1 MFFRLAPIAM
11 RKATS
16 PRRCWVRNQKV
27 PITPRKIFNNRKKRI
42 QNWVRNSLSLSISLA
57 AHFFVFYFGIVADI
71 TPPVALAAYA
81 GSAIAK
87 ANPMKTAFTA
97 SKLAIAVF
105 IVPYVFCFNPAML
118 LIDTTPLKVVQ
129 IFITSLIG
137 VFGLSSS
144 LEGFLSVKMS
154 VPVRVLMAAG
164 GLMLIDPSLMTDV
177 VGILLIVGCCVWQTA
192 QKKKTA

>member
-1 MFFRLAPIAM
+1 
-11 RKATS
+11 
-16 PRRCWVRNQKV
+16 
-27 PITPRKIFNNRKKRI
+27 
-42 QNWVRNSLSLSISLA
+42 
-57 AHFFVFYFGIVADI
+57 
-71 TPPVALAAYA
+71 
-81 GSAIAK
+81 
-87 ANPMKTAFTA
+87 MKTVFTA

-154 VPVRVLMAAG
+154 VLVRVLMAAG